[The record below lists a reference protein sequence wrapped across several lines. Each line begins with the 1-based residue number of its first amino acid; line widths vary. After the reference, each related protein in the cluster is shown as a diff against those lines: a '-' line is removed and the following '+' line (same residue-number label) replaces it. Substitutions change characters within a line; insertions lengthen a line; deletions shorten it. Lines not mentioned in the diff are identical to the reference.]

1 MSTAAATVAAPR
13 PAAVRWR
20 RDRIFYTALAI
31 LLAFLVFVGFAPTYY
46 LKAAFGRPA
55 LAPLYH
61 VHGFLFTCWM
71 LLLIVQTSLVAA
83 RRTDIHRRL
92 GIAGGWLAAA
102 MMIAAVLASRDLG
115 RRGTGPPGIDPL
127 SFLLVPFASV
137 VVFPVLVGA
146 ALALR
151 RKPELHKRLMLIAT
165 LELVP
170 AGVARW
176 AVVAPLGPL
185 AYFGLTDL
193 AVVAML
199 VYDRTTTGRFNRA
212 TVLGGAFL
220 VASQIGRIMLS
231 TTPAWLS
238 FARLLTS

>member
-1 MSTAAATVAAPR
+1 MAAPR

-20 RDRIFYTALAI
+20 RDRIFFTALPI
-31 LLAFLVFVGFAPTYY
+31 LLAFVVFVGFAPTYY
-46 LKAAFGRPA
+46 LKPVFGTPA
-55 LAPLYH
+55 LASLYH

-92 GIAGGWLAAA
+92 GAVGGWLAAA
-102 MMIAAVLASRDLG
+102 MVIMAVLVSRDLG
-115 RRGTGPPGIDPL
+115 RRGSGPPGIDPL
-127 SFLLVPFASV
+127 SFLIVPFASV

-193 AVVAML
+193 VIIAML
-199 VYDRTTTGRFNRA
+199 AYDWATTGRFNRA
-212 TVLGGAFL
+212 TILGGTFL
-220 VASQIGRIMLS
+220 VASQIGRIALS

-238 FARLLTS
+238 FARLLSS